1 MDTDF
6 IIDGENERE
15 FEDDIASGRFA
26 TGLKP
31 RLTQPGKLFCAK
43 PFDLELIPENEVK
56 SRILDR
62 QQEQGS
68 RRQFGEDAGIK
79 VKFQDRLNFC
89 WMFSGV
95 SGLEYARAMAGL
107 PHEILS
113 PSSGACPVTG
123 FRNVGNSMEAGLQRL
138 VGKGVAT
145 VDYVPEVTLSNRDFR
160 PGWEKN
166 ALKHRAEIFVDVMS
180 KQDGEMDRRLTTLL
194 LNDYVVPFGLYSMK
208 HAMLYID
215 VVMIDENTIGYV
227 VQNSWGTNWADR
239 GFAIFPRGKGTADE
253 GYGIARATITD

>member
-1 MDTDF
+1 METTF

-15 FEDDIASGRFA
+15 FQDDIASGKFG
-26 TGLKP
+26 TGLQP
-31 RLTQPGKLFCAK
+31 RLSQPGKLFCAK
-43 PFDLELIPENEVK
+43 PFDLELIPENEVR

-62 QQEQGS
+62 QQEQAS
-68 RRQFGEDAGIK
+68 RREFGMDVGIK
-79 VKFQDRLNFC
+79 VKNQGKLNFC
-89 WMFSGV
+89 WMFSAV
-95 SGLEYARAMAGL
+95 SGLEYARAFAGL

-138 VGKGVAT
+138 VSKGVAT
-145 VDYVPEVTLSNRDFR
+145 DNYVPETTLNNRDFR

-166 ALKHRAEIFVDVMS
+166 ALNHRAEIFIDVMS
-180 KQDGEMDRRLTTLL
+180 KQDGEMDRRITTML
-194 LNDYVVPFGLYSMK
+194 LNDYVVPFGLYSMS

-227 VQNSWGTNWADR
+227 VQNSWSTQWGDE
-239 GFAIFPRGKGTADE
+239 GFAVFPRGKGTPDE
-253 GYGIARATITD
+253 GYGIARARITN